1 MDPSSTDLDAFSLQG
16 KRSSDELRAR
26 MGTTRFERAFSG
38 LEPDVVAVLHYIPM
52 VSPPGFA
59 PGLDGLQPTVLLL
72 HYGELYE
79 PRGIRTPGPLVKSQM
94 LYDLRLQTELSVH
107 FNILISSI
115 TKFLKKFKEL
125 MTLKQDLIMTIR
137 CGCH

>member
-1 MDPSSTDLDAFSLQG
+1 
-16 KRSSDELRAR
+16 
-26 MGTTRFERAFSG
+26 MGATRFERAFSG
-38 LEPDVVAVLHYIPM
+38 LEPDVVAVLHYTPM

-72 HYGELYE
+72 HYGELTCYE
-79 PRGIRTPGPLVKSQM
+79 PRGIRTPGPLVKCQM

-115 TKFLKKFKEL
+115 TKFLKNFKEL
-125 MTLKQDLIMTIR
+125 MTRGQDLIITIR
-137 CGCH
+137 CGCQ